1 LNASSPSAKRRS
13 TQFALAKLV
22 HHRPKIAV
30 GRKST
35 WRRWTTTAGIHPW
48 MNSIA
53 ETVGRVLD
61 SQGQQRIRAV
71 LGDVDALEEAV
82 DRLEIYERFHP
93 DRFDRR
99 KVNRRFKQYAQG
111 DEEWRWEWRERR

>member
-1 LNASSPSAKRRS
+1 
-13 TQFALAKLV
+13 
-22 HHRPKIAV
+22 
-30 GRKST
+30 
-35 WRRWTTTAGIHPW
+35 

-82 DRLEIYERFHP
+82 DRLEISRTIP
-93 DRFDRR
+93 P
-99 KVNRRFKQYAQG
+99 
-111 DEEWRWEWRERR
+111 